1 MPTYPKL
8 ITIERHIAD
17 QEHLHKEATGEFSRL
32 LRDLTL
38 AVRVIS
44 REVRRAGLG
53 DILGMTGE
61 ENVHGEAVKK
71 LDEFANETIIRAMRY
86 GGNLCAMAS
95 EESEGLINLDSEL
108 TTAAEHAMAELLKRD
123 ELQGIHP
130 ITAISHGRASSAI
143 IEYAQT
149 HSIDIIVIA
158 THGRTGLEHLIFGS
172 TAERVV
178 RESPCP
184 VLTIHPPHDSSE

>member
-1 MPTYPKL
+1 MLSLEFRRILAPTDFSEHACHALSYARAFADRWGAEL
-8 ITIERHIAD
+8 HLLNVIEP
-17 QEHLHKEATGEFSRL
+17 
-32 LRDLTL
+32 
-38 AVRVIS
+38 AVFPT
-44 REVRRAGLG
+44 EAGLTP
-53 DILGMTGE
+53 M
-61 ENVHGEAVKK
+61 
-71 LDEFANETIIRAMRY
+71 
-86 GGNLCAMAS
+86 
-95 EESEGLINLDSEL
+95 GLINLDSEL
-108 TTAAEHAMAELLKRD
+108 TTAAEHAMTELLKRE
-123 ELQGIHP
+123 ELQGINP